1 MKKRSRFLAFAL
13 LPLLTVSSLSFQ
25 QPQLTEQQ
33 MRDFLLNAKV
43 TNTRETSKG
52 LTGVLRLTL
61 SDGTMTHDA
70 SFQSLDQ
77 TRTVMEYSDG
87 RREFNF
93 RDSYKYNVAAYEL
106 ALLLGL
112 GDMMPVTVLRKL
124 SGKTGSLTWWLPVMM
139 DEAQRLEKKIE
150 PPVPDEWNKQMHKMR
165 VFTQLVYDT
174 DRNLGNVL
182 ISEDWHLWMIDFS
195 RAFRLN
201 KTLLN
206 AKNLEKCDRQLL
218 ERMRLLDAKEVT
230 AKTGEYLS
238 RGEIEAL
245 MARRDQI
252 IAVFE
257 KFIKEKGEAA
267 VLY

>member
-1 MKKRSRFLAFAL
+1 MKRRGRFLAFAL
-13 LPLLTVSSLSFQ
+13 LPLLTVSTFSFQ
-25 QPQLTEQQ
+25 EPQFTEQQ

-43 TNTRETSKG
+43 IKSRETSKG
-52 LTGVLRLTL
+52 ITGVARLTL
-61 SDGTMTHDA
+61 SDGTVTHDA
-70 SFQSLDQ
+70 SFQALDQ
-77 TRTVMEYSDG
+77 AKTVMEYSDG

-93 RDSYKYNVAAYEL
+93 RDSYKYNIAAYEL

-112 GDMMPVTVLRKL
+112 GDMMPVTVVRKL
-124 SGKTGSLTWWLPVMM
+124 SGKTGSLSWWFPVMM
-139 DEAQRLEKKIE
+139 DEAQRLQKKIE
-150 PPVPDEWNKQMHKMR
+150 PPVPQEWNQQMHRMR

-206 AKNLEKCDRQLL
+206 TKNLEKCDRQLL
-218 ERMRLLDAKEVT
+218 ERMRLLDAKEVA
-230 AKTGEYLS
+230 AKTNAYLS
-238 RGEIEAL
+238 PGEIGAL

-257 KFIKEKGEAA
+257 KLIKERGEEAI
-267 VLY
+267 LY